1 MELKQ
6 YTRSNQSY
14 KMAAPKATDARRYSN
29 KAPTNFKGGPIEAPR
44 SGEDY
49 AYGFALIPACKRD
62 KDTDFNEYQLNPM
75 GWMLPGGVWT
85 CNNAQVMKA
94 AIEIDRLIKLCGG
107 LPAGFNSDKSV
118 N

>member
-6 YTRSNQSY
+6 YTRKNQAY
-14 KMAAPKATDARRYSN
+14 KMAAPKPVDARRYSN
-29 KAPTNFKGGPIEAPR
+29 KAPTNFKGGPVEAPR

-49 AYGFALIPACKRD
+49 AYGLALIPACKRD
-62 KDTDFNEYQLNPM
+62 KDTDFNVYELNPM

-85 CNNAQVMKA
+85 CNNAKVMKA

-107 LPAGFNSDKSV
+107 LPYQINH
-118 N
+118 